1 MPKSRAAKTEGM
13 MILYEFD
20 MAAAA
25 SSRVTGVELALGTKG
40 DEVGMA
46 EDDEKEDEEASS
58 EGVDEGEG
66 SEVEEDDGVGDEVGI
81 ADSVVGKSVT
91 VINVPEAAGAFRRVA
106 ESRGRMVEGRWR
118 QYDDSG
124 AAVDIVG
131 MYI

>member
-1 MPKSRAAKTEGM
+1 

-25 SSRVTGVELALGTKG
+25 SSRVTGVELALGTNV
-40 DEVGMA
+40 DEVGIT
-46 EDDEKEDEEASS
+46 EDEVEVEVEEPSNDN
-58 EGVDEGEG
+58 VDEGEAN
-66 SEVEEDDGVGDEVGI
+66 EDEEEDDEEVAEEGGI

-91 VINVPEAAGAFRRVA
+91 VINVPEAAGAFRTVA
-106 ESRGRMVEGRWR
+106 ESRGRIVEGRWR